1 MLLPKTYA
9 EHDTKTDQQ
18 NHLTSQFLYST
29 CYIRA
34 DTKNPADDVSV
45 DLYIMFRM
53 IFQSFVLTEY
63 LMLELWKHPKKLEV
77 FQAQVK
83 Y

>member
-1 MLLPKTYA
+1 MA
-9 EHDTKTDQQ
+9 E
-18 NHLTSQFLYST
+18 
-29 CYIRA
+29 
-34 DTKNPADDVSV
+34 DVSV